1 MDLIEQIGAFL
12 GLAAFIG
19 LAILSMLY
27 FQQGR
32 EVQRLRDWAGRAP
45 ERAEAAAEAAAAE
58 ITGEPQEEEAEEEE
72 PAGPSRRERLRG
84 WFKCQMERLPGG
96 VGERLPDP
104 RILAVIAAGA
114 IIAGVGVATG
124 GFGLFGDDEKAGKA
138 KRAVVRPAEVEVAVL
153 NGTSTSPGEPGVPG
167 LAAKVGDEVKEV
179 GYKVGPVTDTGTPFA
194 ESIVMYD
201 DGHEAE
207 AKQVAKDVAKQLGN
221 TTVGQMTGEVKQQ
234 AGGAGVAL
242 VIGQDDSQV

>member
-32 EVQRLRDWAGRAP
+32 EVRRLRDWAGRAP

-58 ITGEPQEEEAEEEE
+58 IAGEPEEEEEAAE

-84 WFKCQMERLPGG
+84 WFEDRMKRMPGG
-96 VGERLPDP
+96 IGERLPDP

-124 GFGLFGDDEKAGKA
+124 GFGLLGEDENGGKA
-138 KRAVVRPAEVEVAVL
+138 KRAAVRPDEVEVAVL

-167 LAAKVGDEVKEV
+167 LAAKVGDEVKAV

-221 TTVGQMTGEVKQQ
+221 TAVGQMTGEVKQQ